1 VSVDAAANAALARGR
16 SRAAWL
22 RDSPVVVV
30 PLVITL
36 AGFAQGGYFPT
47 AWGWT
52 ALALLW
58 VVLASLLVA
67 RPERVSTGAVVS
79 VGALS
84 CYLALTALSSIWATG
99 ANGPIRSAQLAVV
112 YVAGLVAALL
122 SIKRGGERAALGA
135 LVAATTTICAYAL
148 ATRLLPDRLGTFDSI
163 AGYRLSAPFGYWN
176 ALGAFAAIG
185 TLVALGLAAHT
196 RSKVAAA
203 LAAASVPLTMTA
215 LYFTYSRGAWAAL
228 AFGLAGAI
236 AVNPRRFELA
246 VATLL
251 LAVPTTAAVWLAS
264 RSPALTRQQV
274 SVQAAAADGHR
285 FAAQLAAIVGVT
297 ALAAFALRAAPLPS
311 LSRGGR
317 RAVGVGMAGLAVAAL
332 LAALVHFGGPV
343 DATRSAWRSF
353 TAASPPRNTTN
364 LNKRLFSLSANGRT
378 DQWRVALHEYR
389 AHPVLGGGAG
399 SYEAW
404 WLRNRPVDSKVRNAH
419 SLYLEA
425 LAELGPL
432 GLALLVLAFGAPLV
446 AGIRARAQPAVPV
459 AFGAYIAYLVHAG
472 VDWDWQVPAVTLA
485 ALVCG
490 AVLLNGSP
498 AAVRVG
504 RRTRGVV
511 IATTVALTCFAFVSL
526 VGNIELSRA
535 GNAARAGDWSRSA
548 THARRARAWEPWSP
562 QPWQRLGVAQLALGE
577 GTRAQ
582 ASLRKAIA
590 KDGNDWEL
598 WFDLARATTGA
609 PQADALAQ
617 AAKLNPRS
625 PEIAELRREIATQ

>member
-1 VSVDAAANAALARGR
+1 VSVEAAANAAVVRGR
-16 SRAAWL
+16 SRAARVL
-22 RDSPVVVV
+22 DSSAVAV
-30 PLVITL
+30 PFVITL

-52 ALALLW
+52 GLALLW
-58 VVLASLLVA
+58 IVLASVLVA
-67 RPERVSTGAVVS
+67 RPERVSLPAVVS
-79 VGALS
+79 VSALFS
-84 CYLALTALSSIWATG
+84 FLALTALSSVWATG
-99 ANGPIRSAQLAVV
+99 ASGPIRSAQLAVV

-122 SIKRGGERAALGA
+122 SIRRGGERAALGA
-135 LVAATTTICAYAL
+135 LLAATTTICSYAL
-148 ATRLLPDRLGTFDSI
+148 ATRLFPDRLGTFDSI

-176 ALGAFAAIG
+176 ALGVFAAMG
-185 TLVALGLAAHT
+185 TLIALGLVAHT
-196 RSKVAAA
+196 RSKVATV

-215 LYFTYSRGAWAAL
+215 LYFTYSRGAWLAL
-228 AFGLAGAI
+228 AVGLAGAI
-236 AVNPRRFELA
+236 VVSPRRFELA
-246 VATLL
+246 AATLV
-251 LAVPTTAAVWLAS
+251 LAVPTAVAIWAAS
-264 RSPALTRQQV
+264 RFPALTRQEA

-285 FAAQLAAIVGVT
+285 FAAELAAIAGVT
-297 ALAAFALRAAPLPS
+297 ALAAFALRAAPAPS
-311 LSRGGR
+311 LSRGAR
-317 RAVGVGMAGLAVAAL
+317 RAAGLGMVGLAVAVL
-332 LAALVHFGGPV
+332 LAVLVHFGGPV

-353 TAASPPRNTTN
+353 TAARPSTTTD

-404 WLRNRPVDSKVRNAH
+404 WLEDRPVDSKVRNAH
-419 SLYLEA
+419 SLYLET

-432 GLALLVLAFGAPLV
+432 GLALLILAFGAPLAV
-446 AGIRARAQPAVPV
+446 GIRARAQPAVPV
-459 AFGAYIAYLVHAG
+459 ALGAYVAYLVHAG

-490 AVLLNGSP
+490 AVLLNASP
-498 AAVRVG
+498 AALRVG

-511 IATTVALTCFAFVSL
+511 IATAVALTCFVFMTL

-535 GNAARAGDWSRSA
+535 GTAARAGDWSRSA
-548 THARRARAWEPWSP
+548 SHARRAHAWEPWSP
-562 QPWQRLGVAQLALGE
+562 QPWQHLGHAQLALGE
-577 GTRAQ
+577 NTRAQ
-582 ASLRKAIA
+582 ESLRKAIA
-590 KDGNDWEL
+590 RDGNDWEL

-609 PQADALAQ
+609 PQADALAH